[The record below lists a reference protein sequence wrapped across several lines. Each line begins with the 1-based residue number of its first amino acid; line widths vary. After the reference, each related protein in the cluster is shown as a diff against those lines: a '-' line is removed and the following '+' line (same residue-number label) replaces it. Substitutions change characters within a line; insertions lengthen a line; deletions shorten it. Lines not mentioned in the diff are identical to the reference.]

1 MSEDVGGPIMIF
13 SSIATWVVEQN
24 KILKSFHDGW
34 WFCWCQFV
42 GGPYVRNIK
51 KPFPNKQKKRDPI
64 DHCASFACT

>member
-1 MSEDVGGPIMIF
+1 MTVDDFADV
-13 SSIATWVVEQN
+13 S
-24 KILKSFHDGW
+24 LL
-34 WFCWCQFV
+34 